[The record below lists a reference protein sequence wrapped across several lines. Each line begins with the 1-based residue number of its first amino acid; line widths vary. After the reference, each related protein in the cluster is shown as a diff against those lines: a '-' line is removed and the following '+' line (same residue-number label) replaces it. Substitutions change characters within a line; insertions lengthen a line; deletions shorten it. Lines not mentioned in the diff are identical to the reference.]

1 MADAR
6 PFRGLRFNRNHSVE
20 VGSELCPPFDGISTE
35 QRDQLLAQNPHNVVR
50 LELPKPQTDSADIY
64 AQSANQL
71 QEWTNS
77 EVLVRDKQP
86 TYYLMKETY
95 TDSMGSHQRVGIYAA
110 VHLEEYDR
118 GVVLPHEHT
127 RKGPKEDRLAMMEAC
142 CANFSPIMGLYR
154 DPGGIRPLLMHQMDK
169 TPPAFTATM
178 VGGSSYEVWS
188 LEDVTVAEELRLLL
202 KRIPIYIGDGHH
214 RYETALAYRDNV
226 RKREKVN
233 LDSQG
238 SEFVLMC
245 LIDVEDPGMQLHE
258 FHRALSGL
266 TNDKLSVLQEQV
278 YGLFTVESRPLGGQ
292 TVESIRVFLK
302 EAWANRAGNPTLG
315 LIEPEEGR
323 LSLLTLR
330 RKLPS
335 GSLPFAPT
343 PDLYQCEPWLLHQAV
358 LDPVLG
364 GTSGDQPEVEYIAEL
379 DVLLKS
385 IANGTCQAAFL
396 VPPLDMTLFESL
408 VRVGQR
414 LPPKSTFFLP
424 KLPTGL
430 VMNVLTGDI

>member
-1 MADAR
+1 M
-6 PFRGLRFNRNHSVE
+6 
-20 VGSELCPPFDGISTE
+20 
-35 QRDQLLAQNPHNVVR
+35 
-50 LELPKPQTDSADIY
+50 
-64 AQSANQL
+64 
-71 QEWTNS
+71 
-77 EVLVRDKQP
+77 
-86 TYYLMKETY
+86 
-95 TDSMGSHQRVGIYAA
+95 
-110 VHLEEYDR
+110 
-118 GVVLPHEHT
+118 
-127 RKGPKEDRLAMMEAC
+127 
-142 CANFSPIMGLYR
+142 
-154 DPGGIRPLLMHQMDK
+154 
-169 TPPAFTATM
+169 
-178 VGGSSYEVWS
+178 
-188 LEDVTVAEELRLLL
+188 
-202 KRIPIYIGDGHH
+202 
-214 RYETALAYRDNV
+214 AYRDNV
-226 RKREKVN
+226 RKREKVK

-245 LIDVEDPGMQLHE
+245 LIDVEDPGMQLHG

-292 TVESIRVFLK
+292 NVETLGAFLK
-302 EAWANRAGNPTLG
+302 EAWENRAGNPTLG

-330 RKLPS
+330 RKLPP

-364 GTSGDQPEVEYIAEL
+364 GTSGDQPEVEYVAEL

-385 IANGTCQAAFL
+385 IADGTCQAAFL
-396 VPPLDMTLFESL
+396 VPPLDMALFESL

-430 VMNVLTGDI
+430 VMNLLTGDI

>member
-1 MADAR
+1 VADVR
-6 PFRGLRFNRNHSVE
+6 PFRGLRFNPDQSANF
-20 VGSELCPPFDGISTE
+20 GDELCPPFDGISSE
-35 QRDQLLAQNPHNVVR
+35 QREELLSRSPHNVVR
-50 LELPKPQTDSADIY
+50 LELPKPATDGADVY
-64 AQSANQL
+64 AQSASQL
-71 QEWTNS
+71 QEWMASN
-77 EVLVRDKQP
+77 VLIQDEQP
-86 TYYLMKETY
+86 AYYLMQEEY
-95 TDSMGSHQRVGIYAA
+95 TDANGPHQRMGFYAA
-110 VHLEEYDR
+110 VHLEEYER
-118 GVVLPHEHT
+118 GVVLPHEFT

-142 CANFSPIMGLYR
+142 GANFSPIMSMYR
-154 DPGGIRPLLMHQMDK
+154 DPGGIRPLLLNQMASR
-169 TPPAFTATM
+169 PPDYTASM
-178 VGGSSYEVWS
+178 DGGTSFKVWALKDEAAS
-188 LEDVTVAEELRLLL
+188 EELRLLL
-202 KRIPIYIGDGHH
+202 KRIPLYIADGHH

-226 RKREKVN
+226 REREKVR
-233 LDSQG
+233 LDTQG

-266 TNDKLSVLQEQV
+266 TNDKLSALQEQV
-278 YGLFTVESRPLGGQ
+278 YGLFTVESRPLGGM
-292 TVESIRVFLK
+292 TAETMGAFLK
-302 EAWANRAGNPTLG
+302 ETWENRAGNPTLG

-330 RKLPS
+330 RKLPP

-343 PDLYQCEPWLLHQAV
+343 PDLYQCEAWLLHQAV

-364 GTSGDQPEVEYIAEL
+364 GTSGDQAQVEYVPEL

-385 IANGTCQAAFL
+385 IADGTCQAAFL

-408 VRVGQR
+408 VREGQR

-430 VMNVLTGDI
+430 VMNLLAEDI

>member
-1 MADAR
+1 
-6 PFRGLRFNRNHSVE
+6 
-20 VGSELCPPFDGISTE
+20 
-35 QRDQLLAQNPHNVVR
+35 
-50 LELPKPQTDSADIY
+50 
-64 AQSANQL
+64 
-71 QEWTNS
+71 
-77 EVLVRDKQP
+77 
-86 TYYLMKETY
+86 
-95 TDSMGSHQRVGIYAA
+95 
-110 VHLEEYDR
+110 
-118 GVVLPHEHT
+118 
-127 RKGPKEDRLAMMEAC
+127 
-142 CANFSPIMGLYR
+142 MGLYR
-154 DPGGIRPLLMHQMDK
+154 DPGGIRPLLLNQMAK
-169 TPPAFTATM
+169 NPSEFATTM
-178 VGGSSYEVWS
+178 ADGTSYEVWS
-188 LEDVTVAEELRLLL
+188 LRNIDVVEDLRLLL

-226 RKREKVN
+226 RKRDKVN
-233 LDSQG
+233 LNSHG

-292 TVESIRVFLK
+292 NAESLGVFLK
-302 EAWANRAGNPTLG
+302 EAWDNRAGNPTLG

-330 RKLPS
+330 RNLPA

-343 PDLYQCEPWLLHQAV
+343 PDLYQCEPWILHQAV

-364 GTSGDQPEVEYIAEL
+364 GTSGDQPEVEYVADL
-379 DVLLKS
+379 DVLFKS
-385 IANGTCQAAFL
+385 IAEGTCKAAFL

>member
-1 MADAR
+1 MADVR
-6 PFRGLRFNRNHSVE
+6 PFRGLRFNPLKSAA
-20 VGSELCPPFDGISTE
+20 VGDELCPPFDGISAE
-35 QRDQLLAQNPHNVVR
+35 QRDRLLAQSPHNVVR
-50 LELPKPQTDSADIY
+50 LELPKPASEGADVY
-64 AQSANQL
+64 AQSAAQL
-71 QEWTNS
+71 QEWTAD
-77 EVLVRDKQP
+77 EVLIRDEEP
-86 TYYLMKETY
+86 TYYLMREEYK
-95 TDSMGSHQRVGIYAA
+95 DASGSYQRLGIYAA
-110 VHLEEYDR
+110 VHLEEYER

-142 CANFSPIMGLYR
+142 GANFSPIMGLYR
-154 DPGGIRPLLMHQMDK
+154 DPGGIQPLLLNQMAERD
-169 TPPAFTATM
+169 PDFTATM
-178 VGGSSYEVWS
+178 NGDTSYKVWT
-188 LEDVTVAEELRLLL
+188 LQDGEVAEKLRLLL

-226 RKREKVN
+226 RDREKVR

-245 LIDVEDPGMQLHE
+245 LIDVDDPGMQLHQ

-266 TNDKLSVLQEQV
+266 TNDKLSALQEQV
-278 YGLFTVESRPLGGQ
+278 YGLFTVESRPLGGM
-292 TVESIRVFLK
+292 TAETMGAFLK
-302 EAWANRAGNPTLG
+302 ETWKNRAGNPTLG

-330 RKLPS
+330 RKLPP

-364 GTSGDQPEVEYIAEL
+364 GASGDQSQLEYVPEL

-385 IANGTCQAAFL
+385 IADGTCQAAFL
-396 VPPLDMTLFESL
+396 VPPLDMTLFASL
-408 VRVGQR
+408 VREGQR
-414 LPPKSTFFLP
+414 LPPKSTFFMP

-430 VMNVLTGDI
+430 VMNLLTGDI

>member
-1 MADAR
+1 MADVR
-6 PFRGLRFNRNHSVE
+6 PFRGLRFNPAKSAA
-20 VGSELCPPFDGISTE
+20 VGDELCPPFDGISTE
-35 QRDQLLAQNPHNVVR
+35 QREQLLSQSPHNVVR
-50 LELPKPQTDSADIY
+50 LELPKPKTEGADVY
-64 AQSANQL
+64 AQSASQL
-71 QEWTNS
+71 QEWIDG
-77 EVLVRDKQP
+77 EVLIREEDP
-86 TYYLMKETY
+86 TYYLMQEDY
-95 TDSMGSHQRVGIYAA
+95 TEASGSYQRLGIYAA
-110 VHLEEYDR
+110 VHIEEYER

-142 CANFSPIMGLYR
+142 GTNFSPIMGLYR
-154 DPGGIRPLLMHQMDK
+154 DPGGIQPLLLNEMAARESD
-169 TPPAFTATM
+169 FTAMMSGET
-178 VGGSSYEVWS
+178 SYKVWM
-188 LEDVTVAEELRLLL
+188 LRDGDVAEKLRLLL

-226 RKREKVN
+226 RKRETVR

-245 LIDVEDPGMQLHE
+245 LIDVDDPGMQLHQ

-266 TNDKLSVLQEQV
+266 SNDKLSALQEQV
-278 YGLFTVESRPLGGQ
+278 YGLFTVESRPLGGM
-292 TVESIRVFLK
+292 TVETMGAFLK
-302 EAWANRAGNPTLG
+302 ETWKNRAGNPTLG

-330 RKLPS
+330 RKLPA
-335 GSLPFAPT
+335 GSLPFAPN

-364 GTSGDQPEVEYIAEL
+364 GDSGDQSQLKYVPEL

-385 IANGTCQAAFL
+385 IADGTCQAAFL
-396 VPPLDMTLFESL
+396 MPPLDMTLFESL
-408 VRVGQR
+408 VREGQR

-430 VMNVLTGDI
+430 VMNLLTGDL